1 MKIDVHKIPKHD
13 ADRIARSFLAFAA
26 KAFEDPKI
34 QAEFAEWQAKRAK
47 EAVASGAS

>member
-1 MKIDVHKIPKHD
+1 MKIDVDKIPKHD

-47 EAVASGAS
+47 EAALNGTS

>member
-1 MKIDVHKIPKHD
+1 MKFDVSKIPKHD

-26 KAFEDPKI
+26 KAFEDPQI

-47 EAVASGAS
+47 EAVASGTN